1 MNFEDVFKKSWDAYK
16 NNLGMLLLVVLLGAL
31 LVGVFLIPG
40 IIALIVGIAGSTDQE
55 TFLNVFSV
63 AGLAIFIISFILAMM
78 ASIIY
83 GAALIK
89 SVSFAEGG
97 EKIDIKIAFLVA
109 YQKFWLILA
118 TSIIA
123 GVLMLI
129 GFILFV
135 IPGLIL
141 AVYFQFI
148 MYVVIFENKWG
159 VDAIKRSYEIVKGN
173 FWWVVLII
181 LLVALASGLIGSIPF
196 VGGIITFILTP
207 FWQVI
212 MYVVYKDL
220 KGMKGESE

>member
-97 EKIDIKIAFLVA
+97 EKIDIKKAFLVA